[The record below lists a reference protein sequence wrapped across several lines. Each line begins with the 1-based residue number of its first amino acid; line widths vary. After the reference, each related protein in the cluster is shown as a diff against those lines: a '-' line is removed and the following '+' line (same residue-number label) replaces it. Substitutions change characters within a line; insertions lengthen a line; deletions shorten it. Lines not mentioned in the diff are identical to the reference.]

1 MQEVYATLKC
11 RTNTGIAW
19 LYFFYKKCIT
29 SWKSTGSAGE
39 IFLIAI
45 LQWLARDYFVIFPE
59 FFFSAAFATALPKK
73 SAYRYSWFCEKTPAR
88 RNNFFKFFHLNF
100 IHSSNIEN
108 ELLFKIE
115 RIVFVRNVAT
125 IYLRINWMIW
135 FWILAPNLQM
145 TSTYNNPF
153 IVPIYHFIFFLI
165 SAIKVISAGRPCN
178 S

>member
-1 MQEVYATLKC
+1 MQLWNAARTQGLHGCTFFTKSALPLEKVQEVQEKFFNRNIAMTCPWLFCYFP
-11 RTNTGIAW
+11 GI
-19 LYFFYKKCIT
+19 
-29 SWKSTGSAGE
+29 
-39 IFLIAI
+39 
-45 LQWLARDYFVIFPE
+45 
-59 FFFSAAFATALPKK
+59 FFSAAFATALPKK

-165 SAIKVISAGRPCN
+165 SAIKVISAG
-178 S
+178 SQGTS